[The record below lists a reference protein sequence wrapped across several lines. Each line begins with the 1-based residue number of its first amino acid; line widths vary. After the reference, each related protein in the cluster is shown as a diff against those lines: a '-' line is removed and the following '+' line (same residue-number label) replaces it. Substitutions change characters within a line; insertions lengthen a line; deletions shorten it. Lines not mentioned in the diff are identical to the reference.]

1 MREALDAFVRTL
13 RSTGSRLATAA
24 AAVFGRLRWERP
36 AWLRHAGAAIARGWQ
51 AARAHPVHASVAA
64 LLLVGALGGYLW
76 WINRPVPH
84 YVTLTVIDPEL
95 TTYDDKGTRSIT
107 PLRVVF
113 SESAAI
119 LSQVQKT
126 VSAGISMRPALAGEW
141 SWTSDTELRFAPKD
155 DWPVD
160 GAFTVQLPRRG
171 LFPGRVLLEDYAFTF
186 RSKPFSARITESR
199 FYQDPENPNLKKVV
213 ATVSFTHP
221 VETEGFESHV
231 SLDVAKDAEYLGL
244 APDSRRF
251 TVTYDKF
258 TLAAYV
264 HSAALRVPRD
274 DTAMRVRVEPGV
286 RAARGGNGTPAR
298 LEAAVTIPGRASLTF
313 SDLNMTVVD
322 NARYE
327 PEQILLLTSSSPI
340 AERAFA
346 GKLAVKVLP
355 ERHPKQPAADRRP
368 YQWVDEER
376 IGDDILALSS
386 AIATTY
392 VPSGDG
398 GNTSHAFRF
407 TAPVGRF
414 VHVVVQAD
422 VEGMGGYVSAKPFV
436 ATLVVE
442 PYPKALKLLGDGAL
456 LPLTGDRR
464 VGFLVRDV
472 GAVQIEIGRVLPNQ
486 IQHVAP
492 AMWSFARPSVYADLE
507 NRIVERFSEVRDYR
521 GRPPGK
527 PIYESIE
534 VGRYLTDGAQTRRGL
549 FFVSVRETEPRASAA
564 EADEEDMVAYEHDG
578 GNVEDRRFVLVT
590 DLGFLVKQA
599 ASGGRDVFVQSLATG
614 LPVAGARVDL
624 VGVNGQPVQTAL
636 TDAGGRAELP
646 PPAPA
651 LRRERQPLL
660 VMVQREGDLSFV
672 PIAGGSRSLEVSR
685 FDTGGIT
692 SERSPQDLSTYLFS
706 DRGIYRPG
714 ETAHLGA
721 ITRTADWTTSI
732 RGVPIDLEITDP
744 RGILVSRSQIK
755 ASAASFDEIAYTSQG
770 SAPTGTYEA
779 VAYLVS
785 DPSRRV
791 QLGSTTFRIQE
802 FEPDRMKVEL
812 ELSSGPVPGWLTPGQ
827 VKARIR
833 VAHLFGEPAS
843 GRRADGVLSLTPV
856 LPRFERHPD
865 YRFSAGE
872 VLKDPYQ
879 ERLAATTTGAD
890 GSAEFGLGLERFVG
904 RAYRLSV
911 LGRAYEAEGG
921 RSVAAEASAIVS
933 ESPFLVGV
941 KPDGPLTF
949 VRRTSAR
956 AARWLAVNQQLQP
969 VEADGL
975 RLEWVQRTFVSV
987 LTRQSDGTMRYQSRR
1002 QEVVRDSRSVAIAA
1016 GGTAFR
1022 LPTDEPGDFELVLR
1036 DTAGARLNSLAYSV
1050 AGQADLSRSLE
1061 RNAELQVQ
1069 LDRAA
1074 YAGGDTIQVSIRA
1087 PYVGAGLI
1095 TVERDRVY
1103 THQWFK
1109 TTTTS
1114 SVQQITLPRDFE
1126 GNGYVF
1132 VQFVRDPSSTEIF
1145 MSPLSYGV
1153 AAFAPNLA
1161 VRTQAVALTAPRRV
1175 RPGAALRMRLVPG
1188 DASRAAVLAVDEG
1201 ILQVARYR
1209 NPDPLAYFFQKRRL
1223 EVDTSQ
1229 ILDLILPDLKQ
1240 LIAQAAPGGD
1250 AESGFARQ
1258 LNPFARKRKPAVAY
1272 WSGVMDVGPEGR
1284 DLSYTVP
1291 DYFNG
1296 RLRIVAICASAGRMG
1311 VKEATTEVQ
1320 AEFVLTPNVPTTIAP
1335 GDEALVTVGVFNAT
1349 TGAGPIRVDAQP
1361 GPGLSL
1367 SGPASATLDVAPR
1380 REGVA
1385 AFRVK
1390 ANPILGPAA
1399 IAFTARRG
1407 PSSARIEES
1416 IGVRPASPYRTQ
1428 LTLGRVDGASATVP
1442 LARDLYGARRSV
1454 QASVSVLPLV
1464 WGQGLVAY
1472 LDHYEYS
1479 CTEQLVSKGVS
1490 ALMLLS
1496 RPEFGAVW
1504 KPDANPLGQTYS
1516 TLRSRANGSGG
1527 IGLWAS
1533 AAITAEFPSVY
1544 AAHFL
1549 VEAKEHGQAIP
1560 QDVLENLNR
1569 WMVRFAAT
1577 PASSLAD
1584 GRLRAYAV
1592 YLLARQGIR
1601 APSALSNVEQELT
1614 SRYQKAW
1621 TTDLAAAYLAATYRL
1636 LQRRD
1641 DAERI
1646 IGGVPWSTAGT
1657 GGADDIYYNRAV
1669 HDAQL
1674 LYVLAKHFPAR
1685 LGSSPPAALEA
1696 ISAAASG
1703 SQASSLSAAYTLLA
1717 LDAFARSA
1725 AAAVT
1730 YGIAEVDRDG
1740 KARPV
1745 TLPANSMPKVS
1756 LSEAAAKVTFS
1767 QRGASMAYFAI
1778 DESGFDRALPSA
1790 EVSQGIEVFRE
1801 FVDAAGATL
1810 TRVTVGDEFFVRLR
1824 IRSTTRDREPQLA
1837 VVDLLPGGVEPVL
1850 EVQPP
1855 ADSSEPGDD
1864 PAMARQRG
1872 AARALPVGVPEK
1884 SDWSPEHADVR
1895 EDRLILYGQAE
1906 KTARSFVYRVRATN
1920 AGTFQAPPAFAEG
1933 LYNRA
1938 VVAFSRGA
1946 SLEVVPK

>member
-1 MREALDAFVRTL
+1 MRHALDTFVRTL
-13 RSTGSRLATAA
+13 RSTRSRLATAA
-24 AAVFGRLRWERP
+24 AAVFGRWRWEPP
-36 AWLRHAGAAIARGWQ
+36 AWLRHAGSAIARGWR

-76 WINRPVPH
+76 WINRPGPH
-84 YVTLTVIDPEL
+84 YVALTVVEPEL
-95 TTYDDKGTRSIT
+95 TTYDDKGIQSIT

-119 LSQVQKT
+119 LSQVQKS
-126 VSAGISMRPALAGEW
+126 VSSGISMRPALAGEW
-141 SWTSDTELRFAPKD
+141 SWTSDTELRFTPKD
-155 DWPVD
+155 DWPID
-160 GAFTVQLPRRG
+160 GAFTVQLSRRG
-171 LFPGRVLLEDYAFTF
+171 LFPGRVLLKDYTFVF

-213 ATVSFTHP
+213 ATVAFTHP
-221 VETEGFESHV
+221 VDTEGFESHV

-244 APDSRRF
+244 ASDSRRF
-251 TVTYDKF
+251 TVAYDKF
-258 TLAAYV
+258 KLAAYLY
-264 HSAALRVPRD
+264 SAALRVPRD
-274 DTAMRVRVEPGV
+274 DTAMRVRIEPGV
-286 RAARGGNGTPAR
+286 RAARGGNGTPGR
-298 LEAAVTIPGRASLTF
+298 LETAVTIPGRASLTF
-313 SDLNMTVVD
+313 SDPGMAVVD

-327 PEQILLLTSSSPI
+327 PEQILLLTSSSPV

-346 GKLAVKVLP
+346 GKLAVKLLP

-398 GNTSHAFRF
+398 GNTSHALRF

-414 VHVVVQAD
+414 VHVAVQAD

-436 ATLVVE
+436 ATLKVE

-456 LPLTGDRR
+456 LPLAGDRR

-472 GAVQIEIGRVLPNQ
+472 DAVQIEIGRVLPDQ
-486 IQHVAP
+486 IQHVASV
-492 AMWSFARPSVYADLE
+492 MWSFARPSVYADLE

-527 PIYESIE
+527 PIYESIDI
-534 VGRYLTDGAQTRRGL
+534 GRYLADGAQARRGL
-549 FFVSVRETEPRASAA
+549 FFVRVRQTEPRTSAA
-564 EADEEDMVAYEHDG
+564 EADEEELVAYERDG
-578 GNVEDRRFVLVT
+578 GVEDRRFVLVT

-599 ASGGRDVFVQSLATG
+599 ANGGRDVFVQSLATG

-672 PIAGGSRSLEVSR
+672 PIADGSRSLEVSR
-685 FDTGGIT
+685 FDTGGIS

-714 ETAHLGA
+714 EPTHLGA

-755 ASAASFDEIAYTSQG
+755 ASAASFDEIAYTSPV

-785 DPSRRV
+785 NPSRRV
-791 QLGSTTFRIQE
+791 QLGSTTFRVQE
-802 FEPDRMKVEL
+802 FEPDRLKVEL
-812 ELSSGPVPGWLTPGQ
+812 ELSSGPVPGWLTPSQ
-827 VKARIR
+827 VNARIR

-843 GRRADGVLSLTPV
+843 GRRVDGVLSLTPV

-865 YRFSAGE
+865 YRFSVGE

-879 ERLAATTTGAD
+879 ERLAALTTGAD

-921 RSVAAEASAIVS
+921 RNVAAEASAIVS

-969 VEADGL
+969 VAAAGL
-975 RLEWVQRTFVSV
+975 RLEWVQRKFVSV
-987 LTRQSDGTMRYQSRR
+987 LTRQNDGTMRYESRR

-1016 GGTAFR
+1016 GGTSLR

-1036 DTAGARLNSLAYSV
+1036 DTTGARLNALAYSV

-1069 LDRAA
+1069 LDRTA
-1074 YAGGDTIQVSIRA
+1074 YAGGDTVQVSIRA

-1103 THQWFK
+1103 AHRWFK

-1161 VRTQAVALTAPRRV
+1161 GRTQAVALTVPRRI
-1175 RPGAALRMRLVPG
+1175 RPGTALRMRLAPG

-1223 EVDTSQ
+1223 EVDTRQ

-1240 LIAQAAPGGD
+1240 LVAQAAPGGD
-1250 AESGFARQ
+1250 AGSGFARQ
-1258 LNPFARKRKPAVAY
+1258 LNPFARRRKPAVAY

-1296 RLRIVAICASAGRMG
+1296 RLRIIAICASADRMG

-1335 GDEALVTVGVFNAT
+1335 GDDALVTVGVFNAT
-1349 TGAGPIRVDAQP
+1349 AGTGPIRIDAQP
-1361 GPGLSL
+1361 GPGLSV

-1385 AFRVK
+1385 SFRVK

-1399 IAFTARRG
+1399 ITFTARRG

-1416 IGVRPASPYRTQ
+1416 IGVRPPSPYRTQ

-1464 WGQGLVAY
+1464 WGQGLIAY

-1533 AAITAEFPSVY
+1533 AAVTAEFPSVY

-1549 VEAKEHGQAIP
+1549 IEAKEHGQAIP
-1560 QDVLENLNR
+1560 QDVLEDLNAVDGA
-1569 WMVRFAAT
+1569 VRGDARVAAL
-1577 PASSLAD
+1577 PMA
-1584 GRLRAYAV
+1584 RLRAYAV
-1592 YLLARQGIR
+1592 YLLARQGI
-1601 APSALSNVEQELT
+1601 
-1614 SRYQKAW
+1614 K
-1621 TTDLAAAYLAATYRL
+1621 
-1636 LQRRD
+1636 
-1641 DAERI
+1641 
-1646 IGGVPWSTAGT
+1646 
-1657 GGADDIYYNRAV
+1657 RAV
-1669 HDAQL
+1669 
-1674 LYVLAKHFPAR
+1674 
-1685 LGSSPPAALEA
+1685 G
-1696 ISAAASG
+1696 
-1703 SQASSLSAAYTLLA
+1703 
-1717 LDAFARSA
+1717 
-1725 AAAVT
+1725 
-1730 YGIAEVDRDG
+1730 
-1740 KARPV
+1740 PV
-1745 TLPANSMPKVS
+1745 
-1756 LSEAAAKVTFS
+1756 E
-1767 QRGASMAYFAI
+1767 R
-1778 DESGFDRALPSA
+1778 R
-1790 EVSQGIEVFRE
+1790 
-1801 FVDAAGATL
+1801 AGARRTA
-1810 TRVTVGDEFFVRLR
+1810 TRR
-1824 IRSTTRDREPQLA
+1824 
-1837 VVDLLPGGVEPVL
+1837 
-1850 EVQPP
+1850 
-1855 ADSSEPGDD
+1855 
-1864 PAMARQRG
+1864 RG
-1872 AARALPVGVPEK
+1872 PRTWRRPISRRP
-1884 SDWSPEHADVR
+1884 
-1895 EDRLILYGQAE
+1895 
-1906 KTARSFVYRVRATN
+1906 TA
-1920 AGTFQAPPAFAEG
+1920 
-1933 LYNRA
+1933 
-1938 VVAFSRGA
+1938 
-1946 SLEVVPK
+1946 